1 MQTLAF
7 TKNNKLE
14 VKHLNLILEE
24 NCKTIGNFNET
35 RLVNSKY
42 YTPIVLDELGFI
54 INESK

>member
-7 TKNNKLE
+7 TKNNELQ

-24 NCKTIGNFNET
+24 NCKTIGNFDET

-42 YTPIVLDELGFI
+42 YTPIVLDELCFI
-54 INESK
+54 INDSK